1 MEMLLKPI
9 TIEEFNSIKKISMT
23 NILQGFDNYTN
34 GILDVHDRSLSL
46 PEIDEASHS
55 VEKYNLKYE
64 DRFINFIKKIYT
76 VNKEKPIMIDF
87 YINNIDDEGF
97 LRVLSHLDYDD
108 KLTFINHIRNI
119 KTESVYFLLEYEE
132 LIPFIT
138 RLSTREL
145 HFCTLHFTDKPI
157 TIWGNYNL
165 SFPVFFKDDKDVNF
179 YNDLASESDLFIRD
193 IHIIQKKH
201 QQT

>member
-9 TIEEFNSIKKISMT
+9 TSEEFNSIKKISMT
-23 NILQGFDNYTN
+23 NILEGFDNYIH

-46 PEIDEASHS
+46 TEIDESSHS
-55 VEKYNLKYE
+55 VEQYNLKYE
-64 DRFINFIKKIYT
+64 DRFINFMKNIYT
-76 VNKEKPIMIDF
+76 INKEKPIMVDF
-87 YINNIDDEGF
+87 YINNIDNEGI
-97 LRVLSHLDYDD
+97 LRVLSHLEYDD

-119 KTESVYFLLEYEE
+119 KTDSVYFLLEYEE

-145 HFCTLHFTDKPI
+145 HFCTFHFTDKPI

-165 SFPVFFKDDKDVNF
+165 SFPVFFKDDKDISF
-179 YNDLASESDLFIRD
+179 YDHIARENDLFIRD
-193 IHIIQKKH
+193 VNK
-201 QQT
+201 